1 MSTLRARGIEIGY
14 DDIGEGAPVVLL
26 HGFPF
31 NRSMWREQAEALRET
46 HRIVTPDLLGH
57 GETSVT
63 ATATMEEMAQMVAA
77 LLDELQLERVVLG
90 GLSMGGY
97 VTFAFYRLFPQ
108 RVRALILAD
117 TRPQADTEEGRRTRE
132 ELAQRALHEG
142 MEAIAGMMLPKV
154 LAPTTMKENQA
165 AVARV
170 REMITQMRPEG
181 TAAAS
186 RGMAVRRDQ
195 SELLAQINVPT
206 LIIVGSEDKLTPP
219 ADAERMQ
226 RAISGAR
233 LAVMAG
239 AGHVSNIER
248 PADFNR
254 ALINFLATVEA

>member
-1 MSTLRARGIEIGY
+1 MSTLRVRGIEIGY
-14 DDIGEGAPVVLL
+14 TDTGEGVPVVLL

-31 NRSMWREQAEALRET
+31 NRSMWREQAEVLREK
-46 HRIVTPDLLGH
+46 HRVVTPDLLGH

-63 ATATMEEMAQMVAA
+63 ETATMEEMAQTVAV
-77 LLDELQLERVVLG
+77 LLDEMKLERVILG

-117 TRPQADTEEGRRTRE
+117 TRPQADSEEGRRGRE
-132 ELAQRALHEG
+132 EMAQRALNEG
-142 MEAIAGMMLPKV
+142 MEAIAEMMLPKA
-154 LAPTTMKENQA
+154 LAPATIKGNHE

-170 REMITQMRPEG
+170 REMITKTRPEG
-181 TAAAS
+181 AAAAS

-195 SELLAQINVPT
+195 SDMLSQISART
-206 LIIVGSEDKLTPP
+206 LIIVGSEDTLTPP
-219 ADAERMQ
+219 ADSKRMQ
-226 RAISGAR
+226 REISGSR
-233 LAVMAG
+233 LEVIEG

-254 ALINFLATVEA
+254 ALVNFLDTVAV

>member
-1 MSTLRARGIEIGY
+1 MSALRVRGIEIGY
-14 DDIGEGAPVVLL
+14 TDTGEGTPVVLL

-31 NRSMWREQAEALRET
+31 NRLMWREQAEVLREK

-63 ATATMEEMAQMVAA
+63 ETATMEEMAQMVAA
-77 LLDELQLERVVLG
+77 LLDELKIERAILG

-117 TRPQADTEEGRRTRE
+117 TRPQADTEEGRRNRE
-132 ELAQRALHEG
+132 ALARRALIEG
-142 MEAIAGMMLPKV
+142 MEAVAEMMLPKA
-154 LAPTTMKENQA
+154 LAPATIKENPA

-170 REMITQMRPEG
+170 RAMITKTRPAG
-181 TAAAS
+181 AAAAS
-186 RGMAVRRDQ
+186 RGMALRRDQ
-195 SELLAQINVPT
+195 SALLAQIDVPT
-206 LIIVGSEDKLTPP
+206 LIIVGSEDSLTPP

-226 RAISGAR
+226 REISGSH
-233 LAVMAG
+233 LAVIEG

-248 PADFNR
+248 PAEFNR
-254 ALINFLATVEA
+254 ALVNFLDMLEA